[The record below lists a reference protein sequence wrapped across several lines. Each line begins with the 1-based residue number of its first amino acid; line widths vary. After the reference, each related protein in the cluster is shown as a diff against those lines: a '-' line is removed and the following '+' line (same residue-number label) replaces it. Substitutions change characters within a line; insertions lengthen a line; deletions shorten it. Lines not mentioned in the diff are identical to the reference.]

1 MTFLIVDDNQRMRQS
16 IRRTILR
23 QIPEHHT
30 FYDASNGG
38 EAIDVYHRFHP
49 DWVLMDI
56 KMEPIDGLAASR
68 AIMAAHPDAKIIILT
83 QYDSSIYRRAAKGAG
98 TRAFLLKEHLSEIA
112 NVLSTFPRRDDSP
125 ED

>member
-30 FYDASNGG
+30 FYDASDGG
-38 EAIDVYHRFHP
+38 EAIDLYERFHP

-68 AIMAAHPDAKIIILT
+68 AIMAAHPDAKIIVLT

-112 NVLSTFPRRDDSP
+112 NVLSTFPHGDASC
-125 ED
+125 ES

>member
-16 IRRTILR
+16 IRRTIVR
-23 QIPEHHT
+23 QIPDHHT
-30 FYDASNGG
+30 FYDASDGG
-38 EAIDVYHRFHP
+38 EAVDLYERFHP

-68 AIMAAHPDAKIIILT
+68 AIMAAHPDAKIVVLT
-83 QYDSSIYRRAAKGAG
+83 QYDSSIYRQAAKEAG

-112 NVLSTFPRRDDSP
+112 NVLSTFSRTDASC
-125 ED
+125 ES